1 MRQWRHYI
9 VTLEEQVV
17 AACPVVGMVLA
28 IERDH
33 NVLWHTVR
41 AELQIPA
48 PGDAGRMKP
57 TGITTRSSIAKA
69 ANAANARCFV
79 GRAEDMPAV

>member
-1 MRQWRHYI
+1 MLTIERECASGATTI

-48 PGDAGRMKP
+48 PGDAGRHE
-57 TGITTRSSIAKA
+57 
-69 ANAANARCFV
+69 ANRNHYPQQHSQGGKRC
-79 GRAEDMPAV
+79 